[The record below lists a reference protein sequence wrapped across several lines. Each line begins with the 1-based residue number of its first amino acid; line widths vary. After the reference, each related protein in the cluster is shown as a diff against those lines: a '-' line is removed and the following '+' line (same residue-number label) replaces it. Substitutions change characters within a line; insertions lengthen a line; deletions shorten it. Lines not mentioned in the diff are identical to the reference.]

1 MATPIAAV
9 SSYEEFNI
17 NVPEN
22 EFPRHGI
29 AARAAEALVLSQE
42 WTDTNP
48 MLNMSSFVTTFAEP
62 EAVEIAKRNMFK
74 NYIDHDM
81 YPQLFA
87 METRM
92 VRWLHQ
98 LWNGPEGVE
107 PYGAAT
113 VGSSEACMLAG
124 LAHKWNWRQK
134 RERDGK
140 DATRPNM
147 VTGGNVQIVWKK
159 FLRYFDVEPRIVPLK
174 TGNYRLTA
182 DELEKYVDENTIA
195 VVAIAGQTFTG
206 EDDDIE
212 GIHDWLDAYEARTG
226 ISIPMHIDGAS
237 GGFVNPFLYPD
248 YRWDFRLPRVQSINA
263 SGHKYGLTPPGL
275 GWVIF
280 RERSVFN
287 EDLVFYVNYLG
298 GEMPTATLNF
308 SRNAFQIAVQYYQFL
323 RLGFDGYQRIMRQT
337 LDNAI
342 ALRQTLVDSG
352 YFTIMNEQQR
362 IPVVAVTLDKGVTKF
377 NEFDVSNKVR
387 EKGWVLSAYSM
398 PANAEEVKSLRVVV
412 RPHINHNVAQ
422 MLARDIVNACK
433 YLETHGG
440 SATAPK
446 LHQHPPENRSPAKC

>member
-1 MATPIAAV
+1 METPIEKV
-9 SSYEEFNI
+9 TPYDEFNYE
-17 NVPEN
+17 VPEHA
-22 EFPRHGI
+22 FPKSGMS
-29 AARAAEALVLSQE
+29 ARAASALVISDE

-62 EAVEIAKRNMFK
+62 EAAETARRNIFK

-92 VRWLHQ
+92 VRWLHE
-98 LWNGPEGVE
+98 LWHGPQGVDV
-107 PYGAAT
+107 YGTAT

-134 RERDGK
+134 REREGK

-174 TGNYRLTA
+174 PGNYRLTA
-182 DELEKYVDENTIA
+182 EHLDQYVDENTIA

-206 EDDDIE
+206 EDDDIQQ
-212 GIHDWLDAYEARTG
+212 IHDWLDAYEQRTG

-248 YRWDFRLPRVQSINA
+248 YPWDFRLPRVQSINA

-280 RERSVFN
+280 RERKVFN

-308 SRNAFQIAVQYYQFL
+308 SRNGFQIAVQYYQFL
-323 RLGFDGYQRIMRQT
+323 RLGFDGYRRVMQHT
-337 LDNAI
+337 LNNAI
-342 ALRQTLVDSG
+342 MLRKLLVDSG
-352 YFTIMNEQQR
+352 YFTIMNETQR
-362 IPVVAVTLDKGVTKF
+362 IPVVAVTLDSKVKNF

-398 PANAEEVKSLRVVV
+398 PPDAEEVMSLRVVV
-412 RPHINHNVAQ
+412 RPHINHNVACT
-422 MLARDIVNACK
+422 LGRDIISACK
-433 YLETHGG
+433 YLEQHGG
-440 SATAPK
+440 NAQPPQLHAHSTQKTAPT
-446 LHQHPPENRSPAKC
+446 KC